1 MGRNKIPIK
10 KIQDE
15 RKRLTTFKKR
25 KDGLLKKAMELS
37 VLCDVEIAI
46 VMFSTANGQSRLHDY
61 ANKSVPETLDRLSKF
76 EGPVE
81 SKTNATLHKKVDP
94 HFQILHYHPS
104 HDHLTQNAQQASA
117 ASRRRKPA
125 LGHHFP
131 IYRVPPF
138 PEETLYV
145 GGSGVSRDNDDDDE
159 ENDED
164 EDQVSDGALVRS
176 ADEKMKLVDP
186 NVDLQGHFAAYG
198 LSSTTAPLHF
208 LNNRPSESAPAL
220 LGYNPQM
227 SGRATFPTTATEGDL
242 GLSSVDVGVGLNTL
256 PYGMQ
261 TRLGNPSSSMGA
273 RIPSTIHNEMDGEIN
288 GESKDGGPSGL
299 QQFSPVTPKQS
310 REMLELEGM
319 SGGVE
324 GLPNSMV
331 HTGHTLLSA
340 GLGLSIPHEHDD
352 EFGRY
357 IGQSRILSAQMK
369 DGRSQSSVAERNS
382 PLISKKRPPTKSKGF
397 IKKSLSIIVPN
408 KSQETSAPH
417 SKSLL
422 TQFKPEI
429 PLPSPTNETPGTAG
443 PGTAVAAA
451 MNGIPLISPKNGIDP
466 LETPRGGPWTNV
478 N

>member
-46 VMFSTANGQSRLHDY
+46 VMFSTANGQTRLHDY
-61 ANKSVPETLDRLSKF
+61 ANNSVPETLARVSKF

-94 HFQILHYHPS
+94 HFQILHYHSS
-104 HDHLTQNAQQASA
+104 HEHLTRNAQQASA
-117 ASRRRKPA
+117 ATKRRKPA
-125 LGHHFP
+125 PGHYFP

-138 PEETLYV
+138 PEETLYA
-145 GGSGVSRDNDDDDE
+145 GGSGVNGGNVDEDDQ
-159 ENDED
+159 NDED
-164 EDQVSDGALVRS
+164 EEQVSAGALVRNG
-176 ADEKMKLVDP
+176 EERMELVE
-186 NVDLQGHFAAYG
+186 NVDLQGHLAAYG
-198 LSSTTAPLHF
+198 LPSTTTPLHF
-208 LNNRPSESAPAL
+208 SNNRPSESAPAM
-220 LGYNPQM
+220 LGYNPLVH
-227 SGRATFPTTATEGDL
+227 GRSTFPTQSTDVDL
-242 GLSSVDVGVGLNTL
+242 SLSSVEVGVGMNAL
-256 PYGMQ
+256 PYAMQ
-261 TRLGNPSSSMGA
+261 PRPGNSAGDMGTRVISSVS
-273 RIPSTIHNEMDGEIN
+273 NEIAGEIN
-288 GESKDGGPSGL
+288 TESKDGP
-299 QQFSPVTPKQS
+299 QQVSPVTPKQS
-310 REMLELEGM
+310 REMLELEGL

-324 GLPNSMV
+324 GLPNSM
-331 HTGHTLLSA
+331 GHNSHAMMTTT
-340 GLGLSIPHEHDD
+340 GLGLNIPHENDV

-357 IGQSRILSAQMK
+357 IGQSRALSAQMK
-369 DGRSQSSVAERNS
+369 AGRNHIPGAERKSS
-382 PLISKKRPPTKSKGF
+382 PISKRRPPTKSKGF
-397 IKKSLSIIVPN
+397 IKRPLSIIVPN
-408 KSQETSAPH
+408 KSQETPPPH

-443 PGTAVAAA
+443 TGTAVSAG

-466 LETPRGGPWTNV
+466 LETPRSGPWTNA